1 MYVNF
6 DIRISPNQLQQL
18 TFGQLSSIIRSKT
31 RETKYPTIT
40 SLINTLWFHE
50 SVCLVRDVVHRA
62 KPISKYIFLVLK
74 MNQIKLLS
82 CKQLVELLS
91 MSKSS
96 IYQKMDKGEFPKPI
110 HFGRTVRWRY
120 IDIEKY
126 VKKGGMN

>member
-1 MYVNF
+1 MYVIF
-6 DIRISPNQLQQL
+6 DNRISPNPLQQL
-18 TFGQLSSIIRSKT
+18 TFGQLSSIIKSKK
-31 RETKYPTIT
+31 RNIKYC
-40 SLINTLWFHE
+40 SLGLLTNNLCNPE
-50 SVCLVRDVVHRA
+50 SVFLLRQEIHRTFTEIA
-62 KPISKYIFLVLK
+62 NNFLLN

-96 IYQKMDKGEFPKPI
+96 IYQKMDKNEFPKPI

>member
-6 DIRISPNQLQQL
+6 DIRISPNRLQQL
-18 TFGQLSSIIRSKT
+18 TFGQLSSIIRSKK
-31 RETKYPTIT
+31 RNIKYC
-40 SLINTLWFHE
+40 SLGLLTNNLCNPE
-50 SVCLVRDVVHRA
+50 S
-62 KPISKYIFLVLK
+62 IFLLRQEIHRTFTEIANNFLLN

-82 CKQLVELLS
+82 CKQLVALLS

-96 IYQKMDKGEFPKPI
+96 IYQKMDKNEFPKPI

-120 IDIEKY
+120 IDIEDF